1 MLGGP
6 VMPDQPDAPPAA
18 DVTSLLQAW
27 SDGNDEA
34 LHQLLPLVEQ
44 ELRRVA
50 ARYMRGERPGHTL
63 QPTAL
68 VNEAYLRLV
77 GVKHVR
83 WQNRAHFLAVSAR
96 MMRRILVDMARAKGY
111 QKRGGRMPVVPL
123 DEVEI
128 AAPAPGHDLVA
139 LHDALDVLAAA
150 DARKSQVVELRFF
163 GGLTVNETAE
173 VLAVSPDTVMRD
185 WAFAKA
191 WLLRELAGDGP
202 AGPEA

>member
-1 MLGGP
+1 MPPPDGP
-6 VMPDQPDAPPAA
+6 SAA
-18 DVTSLLQAW
+18 SVTALLQAW
-27 SDGNDEA
+27 SAGDEDA
-34 LHQLLPLVEQ
+34 FGRLMPLVEQ

-77 GVKHVR
+77 GVQHVR

-96 MMRRILVDMARAKGY
+96 TMRRILVDMARARGY
-111 QKRGGRMPVVPL
+111 QKRGGRVPVVPL
-123 DEVEI
+123 DDLDV
-128 AAPAPGHDLVA
+128 AAAEPGHDLVA
-139 LHDALDVLAAA
+139 LHDALEALAAE

-163 GGLTVNETAE
+163 GGLSVKETAE
-173 VLAVSPDTVMRD
+173 VLGISPETVMRD

-191 WLLRELAGDGP
+191 WLLRTLTGGSP
-202 AGPEA
+202 PPRT